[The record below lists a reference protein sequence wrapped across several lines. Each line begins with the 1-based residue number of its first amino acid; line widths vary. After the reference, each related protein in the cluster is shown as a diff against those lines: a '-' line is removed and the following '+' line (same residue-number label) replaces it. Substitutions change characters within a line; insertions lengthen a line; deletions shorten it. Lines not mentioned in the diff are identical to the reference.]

1 MKEIGKR
8 LKDLREGVKLS
19 QVKLAEILGTQQSSI
34 NRYETGQS
42 TPGPEVFLR
51 YADYFN
57 VSMDYIYCRTDQP
70 QGKLYNYQPQLLQE
84 KAAQNAEM
92 REFIE
97 MCFDPK
103 SPVNEKLKAALFR
116 LMEEERG

>member
-51 YADYFN
+51 YADYFD

-84 KAAQNAEM
+84 KAAHNAEM

>member
-51 YADYFN
+51 YADYFD

-84 KAAQNAEM
+84 KAAQSAEM

-116 LMEEERG
+116 LMEEERR

>member
-51 YADYFN
+51 YADYFD

-84 KAAQNAEM
+84 KAAQNTEM

-116 LMEEERG
+116 LMEEERR

>member
-51 YADYFN
+51 YADYFD

-116 LMEEERG
+116 LMEEERR